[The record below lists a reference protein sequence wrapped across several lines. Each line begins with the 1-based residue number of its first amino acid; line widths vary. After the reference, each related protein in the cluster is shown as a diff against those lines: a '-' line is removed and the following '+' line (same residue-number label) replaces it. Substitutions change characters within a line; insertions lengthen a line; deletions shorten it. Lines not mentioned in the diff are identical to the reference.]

1 MVDLMPLTG
10 LIGTA
15 QLEGEAEHT
24 TSFVG
29 SGRIAVLEHII
40 GTRSNFWGGHAARS
54 TQMSIHA
61 AARMSDSSLDRGL
74 EAPDT
79 TSRRE
84 AAGQRAG
91 HRR

>member
-1 MVDLMPLTG
+1 MVDLMPVIG

-15 QLEGEAEHT
+15 ELEVEAEHT
-24 TSFVG
+24 ALWFG
-29 SGRIAVLEHII
+29 AYGMLEHII
-40 GTRSNFWGGHAARS
+40 GLAANFGEVMRRV
-54 TQMSIHA
+54 QLKC
-61 AARMSDSSLDRGL
+61 RFEQPLECPRDRGL

-84 AAGQRAG
+84 AAGQRSG